1 MLSRSMNSR
10 IALASLLFS
19 LASPALPQEDEPS
32 TAGESDWISLLGDE
46 VQALELSLEDA
57 LRIALEANLGLERQA
72 VETEVAR
79 LNWRG
84 SWGAFD
90 PVYALDM
97 SLNDFE
103 VPATGPF
110 VPGFLD
116 PGDVIEGESFQVNN
130 SLTLPINTGGNV
142 SLSYDVRTDET
153 TDGTSFGDSEQGFL
167 TLALT
172 QPLLRGAGRRF
183 ATADQREAE
192 IAYLRQLEV
201 ERQVRQ
207 ETAQAVQNAY
217 WDLVAAEGEVEV
229 REQAV
234 ELGIEQ
240 LEQNRRRLEVGVG
253 TEVDVLQAQT
263 NKATQDEQL
272 LLARVNSKAARDDL
286 RALLFRRD
294 PGLDGVEAYEAFW
307 DVPIVPTTALPDV
320 DHDIELS
327 WLNSL
332 VRAFERVPELAQLAL
347 DVESAEVRLQ
357 RAASQRLPGL
367 DFSVSLTSQG
377 LDATGSDGMGMPVPV
392 DFSVLDADALTT
404 VLSLNF
410 SAPIGN
416 RTAGYAERVA
426 RARIRTAQL
435 AHEDQQ
441 RLVVSAVR
449 EAVRNVEYQAQ
460 AVAAAE
466 TSRRLAERQLEAE
479 QARYEEGLSTT
490 FQVLEFQQDLAQA
503 RSTEKLVRAAYAKA
517 LVSLDK
523 AEGVIGED
531 PAVER

>member
-10 IALASLLFS
+10 IA
-19 LASPALPQEDEPS
+19 ALPLLLALAVPADAQDTDNP
-32 TAGESDWISLLGDE
+32 GDSDWISLLGDQ
-46 VQALELSLEDA
+46 VQAMELTLEDA
-57 LRIALEANLGLERQA
+57 LRIALEGNLGLERQA

-79 LNWRG
+79 LNWKG

-90 PVYALDM
+90 PVYSLDM

-116 PGDVIEGESFQVNN
+116 PGDVIEGESLQITNAVN
-130 SLTLPINTGGNV
+130 LPLNTGGNV
-142 SLSYDVRTDET
+142 SLTYDVRSDET
-153 TDGTSFGDSEQGFL
+153 TAGTSFGDSEQGFL

-201 ERQVRQ
+201 ERQTRQ
-207 ETAQAVQNAY
+207 ETAQLVENAY

-240 LEQNRRRLEVGVG
+240 LDQNRRRLEVGVG

-272 LLARVNSKAARDDL
+272 LLAHVNSKAARDAL

-294 PGLDGVEAYEAFW
+294 PSLEGVEAYREFW
-307 DVPIVPTTALPDV
+307 DVPIVPVTALPEV
-320 DHDIELS
+320 DGDLQLS
-327 WLNSL
+327 WLGSL
-332 VRAFERVPELAQLAL
+332 ARAFERVPELAQLAL
-347 DVESAEVRLQ
+347 DIESAEVRLQ

-367 DFSVSLTSQG
+367 DFTVSFTSQG

-392 DFSVLDADALTT
+392 DFNVLDADALTT

-410 SAPIGN
+410 SSPIGN
-416 RTAGYAERVA
+416 RTAGFAERVA

-441 RLVVSAVR
+441 RIVVAAVR

-460 AVAAAE
+460 AVSAAE

-503 RSTEKLVRAAYAKA
+503 RSTEKAVRAAYAKA

-531 PAVER
+531 LAVER